1 MKIPAKPLTG
11 DLTVGTPEAEKKQP
25 AQRKGEAWAQVRPKS
40 ITPAADLVKKASP
53 RITMNDAS
61 VDALASPF
69 GEYDSAIIAAIKKH
83 WLYLLQQDDYVRG
96 NYGKVVLEFRM
107 HADGR
112 ITDLRITDNEVTD
125 LLSIICQRS
134 ILAPAPYR
142 PWPPS
147 MRRTMGLGYREVR
160 FTFYYE

>member
-1 MKIPAKPLTG
+1 MKIPAKSSTG
-11 DLTVGTPEAEKKQP
+11 DLTVGTPQAETNRP
-25 AQRKGEAWAQVRPKS
+25 AQRKGEALAQVRPKS
-40 ITPAADLVKKASP
+40 STPAADIVKKTSP
-53 RITMNDAS
+53 RITMNNAS
-61 VDALASPF
+61 VDAMASPF

-112 ITDLRITDNEVTD
+112 ITNLRITVNEVTD
-125 LLSIICQRS
+125 LLSIICQRA
-134 ILAPAPYR
+134 ILAPAPYG

-147 MRRTMGLGYREVR
+147 MRRTVGLGYREVR